1 MPARAVRISLGVALL
16 AAGCAGAS
24 PPYTEK
30 DLQVLCE
37 THGGIWHA
45 ALAREGHCEY
55 QSPGMI

>member
-16 AAGCAGAS
+16 AADCAGAS
-24 PPYTEK
+24 PPYAEK
-30 DLQVLCE
+30 DLQMLWE

-45 ALAREGHCEY
+45 VLAREGYCEY